1 MIMQAAFFK
10 LTNIFPVEDAVKYLK
25 EAVVTAYGKKGE
37 NVVKMNH
44 DAIDEGVSGIV
55 KINIPSDWK
64 NAVDKSDKEK
74 FEYPEFI
81 NKIVTPM
88 NRLEGDNLPVSAFVN
103 CGMEDGTFMHG
114 TTAYEK
120 RGVAV
125 NVPEWIP
132 DRCIQ
137 CNQCSYVCPHATI
150 RPFLLTDEEKN
161 KAPQGF
167 KSVIPKGIKSEE
179 QLNYTIGVSPLDC
192 TGCGNCAEVCP
203 APGKALIMK
212 PQDSQHDQVEVW
224 DYTVERVKNKNPMN
238 KSTVKGSQFEVP
250 LLQYSGAC
258 AGCGETPYAKL
269 VTQLFG
275 DKMMIANATGC
286 SSIWAASTPA
296 SAYCTNANGHGPA
309 WANSLFEDNAEF
321 GLGMYVGA
329 KTIYERIAH
338 NIELALSEDIDD
350 DTKIILK
357 EWLENKDVLEGSRER
372 AERVISVLEEDNSE
386 FAKIILNDRDFLVKR
401 SQWIFGGDGWAY
413 DIGYGGLDHVL
424 ASNENINVLVFDTE
438 IYSNTGGQSSKATP
452 TGAVAKFAASGK
464 RTKKKDLGMMAMSYG
479 YVYVA
484 QIAMGADK
492 NQTIKAITEAANY
505 DGPSLIIAYA
515 PCISH
520 GIKIGMAN
528 SQEEEKK
535 AVECG
540 YWNLYRYN
548 PELKGSEK
556 NPFTLD
562 SKDPKSNFKD
572 FLMGEVRYAS
582 LAKAFPEEAEKLF
595 TKTEKDAEERLN
607 TYKMFAENK

>member
-1 MIMQAAFFK
+1 
-10 LTNIFPVEDAVKYLK
+10 
-25 EAVVTAYGKKGE
+25 
-37 NVVKMNH
+37 MNH
-44 DAIDEGVSGIV
+44 DAIDEGVNGIV

-224 DYTVERVKNKNPMN
+224 DYTVEKVKNKNPMN

>member
-10 LTNIFPVEDAVKYLK
+10 LTNIIPVEDAVKYLK

-44 DAIDEGVSGIV
+44 DAIDEGVNGIV

-224 DYTVERVKNKNPMN
+224 DYTVEKVKNKNPMN

>member
-10 LTNIFPVEDAVKYLK
+10 LTNIIPVEDAVKYLK

-44 DAIDEGVSGIV
+44 DAIDEGVNGIV

-64 NAVDKSDKEK
+64 TAVDKSDKEK

-224 DYTVERVKNKNPMN
+224 DYTVEKVKNKNPMN

-329 KTIYERIAH
+329 KTIYERIVH

-386 FAKIILNDRDFLVKR
+386 FAKIILNDKDFFVKR

-452 TGAVAKFAASGK
+452 TGAIAKFAASGK